1 VRGEEEGGAAGTV
14 ARRFLVSG
22 RVQGVGFRWFV
33 LREAAGRR
41 LRGYVRNLRDG
52 SVEVI
57 AAGTPQAL
65 EELRRALERGP
76 VQARVE
82 RVEKS
87 DVPHELVIP
96 NDFDIR

>member
-1 VRGEEEGGAAGTV
+1 
-14 ARRFLVSG
+14 
-22 RVQGVGFRWFV
+22 
-33 LREAAGRR
+33 
-41 LRGYVRNLRDG
+41 
-52 SVEVI
+52 VI